1 MAFRIVNLADE
12 ATGRALH
19 AAADQAAGDI
29 ELSIEA
35 ADADVLVCTVSDSR
49 TLAAVT
55 DARRHSPDAQIVLR
69 VPDDEA
75 DRVRARV
82 SFVPGMAGAWVVPA
96 SSTPAALADVLRKA
110 ASISVRR
117 RRVRA
122 LRKHINQQLARNG
135 EADAHG
141 AECPREQQLE
151 RSASY
156 LPTLFAQ
163 APQAFVA
170 ITPEGDVTAWNQ
182 AAERIC
188 GVSAHAAVGRPIAQV
203 LPPAAAQA
211 LLELAQ
217 RTIGHDAVSAQEMKL
232 ALAPAT
238 IWAQVNAT
246 PVRSGEDLLC
256 VSVTIRD
263 VSERHAMIGRVRASE
278 LRYRTLTE
286 TLPQLIW
293 TTDRDGNAVYYNR
306 QWLEYTGAEAAS
318 HAGHGWLD
326 AVHPDDRALAAAAW
340 RGAVAGE
347 HPYDVEYRLRGAD
360 GSYRWFK
367 ARGTPIRD
375 EEGRVTEWFG
385 TTTDIDDLVRAREV
399 LKRDAA
405 ELEATVERE
414 TRRRTAAEA
423 VLHRVG
429 KMEAIG
435 NLTGGIAHDFNNI
448 LQVIG
453 GNLQLLAAQSHGD
466 AAAAQRITNA
476 LESVK
481 QGSRLASQLLAFGRR
496 QPLSPKVVNVGRLV
510 REMDDMLRRSLGER
524 VELETII
531 AGGLWN
537 TLVDRSNIES
547 ALLNLA
553 INARDAMHGEGELT
567 IEVGNAFLDQDY
579 ADANPEVDAGQYV
592 VLAITDTGCG
602 MSPELADKVFEPFF
616 TTKPE
621 GKGTGL
627 GLSIVYGFVKQSAG
641 HIKIYSEVGHGTT
654 FRVYLPRS
662 RDAEDLPVSEETR
675 PVHGGTET
683 VLVVE
688 DDDTVRDLAVATLS
702 DLGYAVLKARDA
714 EAALAIIESGAPV
727 DLLFTDVVMPGPLK
741 SPELARKARER
752 LPHLAVLYTSG
763 YTQNAIVHSGRLEA
777 DVELL
782 SKPYSREALARK
794 LRHVLANRATAA
806 GTEAPRAGRQ
816 PPANGSPCVL
826 LCDDEPMI
834 REAFGELL
842 KRKGYHTLL
851 AATGAEALELARD
864 NRIDVLV
871 TDVHL
876 PDISGMDLA
885 RQILQAVPECP
896 VLFATGDRRS
906 SPADLADARFIFKP
920 FGVDELCRAIA
931 ATLSVR
937 GGDDGAASTGVP

>member
-326 AVHPDDRALAAAAW
+326 AVTRTTAHSPPP
-340 RGAVAGE
+340 RGAA
-347 HPYDVEYRLRGAD
+347 PSP
-360 GSYRWFK
+360 GS
-367 ARGTPIRD
+367 IR
-375 EEGRVTEWFG
+375 
-385 TTTDIDDLVRAREV
+385 TTWNTAC
-399 LKRDAA
+399 A
-405 ELEATVERE
+405 E
-414 TRRRTAAEA
+414 RTAATA
-423 VLHRVG
+423 
-429 KMEAIG
+429 
-435 NLTGGIAHDFNNI
+435 
-448 LQVIG
+448 
-453 GNLQLLAAQSHGD
+453 
-466 AAAAQRITNA
+466 
-476 LESVK
+476 
-481 QGSRLASQLLAFGRR
+481 GSRPA
-496 QPLSPKVVNVGRLV
+496 V
-510 REMDDMLRRSLGER
+510 RRSAMKK
-524 VELETII
+524 
-531 AGGLWN
+531 AGSPNG
-537 TLVDRSNIES
+537 S
-547 ALLNLA
+547 APPP
-553 INARDAMHGEGELT
+553 T
-567 IEVGNAFLDQDY
+567 
-579 ADANPEVDAGQYV
+579 
-592 VLAITDTGCG
+592 
-602 MSPELADKVFEPFF
+602 S
-616 TTKPE
+616 TT
-621 GKGTGL
+621 
-627 GLSIVYGFVKQSAG
+627 SC
-641 HIKIYSEVGHGTT
+641 
-654 FRVYLPRS
+654 
-662 RDAEDLPVSEETR
+662 
-675 PVHGGTET
+675 
-683 VLVVE
+683 
-688 DDDTVRDLAVATLS
+688 
-702 DLGYAVLKARDA
+702 
-714 EAALAIIESGAPV
+714 
-727 DLLFTDVVMPGPLK
+727 
-741 SPELARKARER
+741 ARER
-752 LPHLAVLYTSG
+752 CSSATPPSSRRPWRG
-763 YTQNAIVHSGRLEA
+763 
-777 DVELL
+777 
-782 SKPYSREALARK
+782 KP
-794 LRHVLANRATAA
+794 
-806 GTEAPRAGRQ
+806 
-816 PPANGSPCVL
+816 
-826 LCDDEPMI
+826 
-834 REAFGELL
+834 
-842 KRKGYHTLL
+842 
-851 AATGAEALELARD
+851 
-864 NRIDVLV
+864 
-871 TDVHL
+871 
-876 PDISGMDLA
+876 
-885 RQILQAVPECP
+885 
-896 VLFATGDRRS
+896 
-906 SPADLADARFIFKP
+906 
-920 FGVDELCRAIA
+920 
-931 ATLSVR
+931 
-937 GGDDGAASTGVP
+937 GAAPPRRQRCTASGKWKPSAT